1 MKRARPAA
9 CQRIGWSFLAG
20 AVGGEFDLERAA
32 LHVGCGP
39 RAMERRM
46 GEGTW
51 GEKAGQPEGDQ
62 GFHVFLP
69 FADMVAIT
77 IRPMKILLMT
87 ATAIVAALAAPLA
100 TAQGTYPTRPV
111 KIVAPFAPGGLADVL
126 ARAVGERLQR
136 SLGQPV
142 IVENRPGA
150 GGNVGADAV
159 ARAEADGH
167 TLLMSSAGILTIN
180 EFLYEKMAFDPRV
193 AFAPVSIVADMPM
206 LLVVR
211 ADLPAPDAAQFIHL
225 AREKPLFYGSPGHGT
240 TGHLGMELFMHA
252 TGLKIQHVPYKS
264 AAEAV
269 QAALAGHTAAMFDN
283 PPTVMAQI
291 RAGGLR
297 ALGVAAKERIA
308 PLPNVPTLSESGAGG
323 LRGFE
328 ASSWFGLVAPM
339 RTPAPIVE
347 RLAAETA
354 AALRDAELQ
363 KRFGDLG
370 ARLVGNTPAEFARR
384 IAEER
389 ARWGE
394 VIRSAGITL
403 Q

>member
-1 MKRARPAA
+1 M
-9 CQRIGWSFLAG
+9 
-20 AVGGEFDLERAA
+20 
-32 LHVGCGP
+32 
-39 RAMERRM
+39 RAMKKIMRM
-46 GEGTW
+46 G
-51 GEKAGQPEGDQ
+51 A
-62 GFHVFLP
+62 
-69 FADMVAIT
+69 
-77 IRPMKILLMT
+77 
-87 ATAIVAALAAPLA
+87 AIVAIVWVAVAA
-100 TAQGTYPTRPV
+100 AQGSYPSKPV

-180 EFLYEKMAFDPRV
+180 EFLYEKMAFDPRA
-193 AFAPVSIVADMPM
+193 AFAPVSMVADMPM

-211 ADLPAPDAAQFIHL
+211 ADLPARDAGEFIKL
-225 AREKPLFYGSPGHGT
+225 AKEKPLFYGSPGYGT

-252 TGLKIQHVPYKS
+252 TGLKPQHVPYKS

-269 QAALAGHTAAMFDN
+269 QAALAGQTAAMFDN
-283 PPTVMAQI
+283 PPTVMAQLK
-291 RAGGLR
+291 AGGLR

-308 PLPNVPTLSESGAGG
+308 QLSAVPTLSESGVP
-323 LRGFE
+323 GFE

-339 RTPAPIVE
+339 RTPA
-347 RLAAETA
+347 LK
-354 AALRDAELQ
+354 DAELQ

-370 ARLVGNTPAEFARR
+370 ARLVGSTPAEFAQR
-384 IAEER
+384 IAAER

-394 VIRSAGITL
+394 VIRSAGIRL

>member
-1 MKRARPAA
+1 
-9 CQRIGWSFLAG
+9 
-20 AVGGEFDLERAA
+20 
-32 LHVGCGP
+32 
-39 RAMERRM
+39 
-46 GEGTW
+46 
-51 GEKAGQPEGDQ
+51 
-62 GFHVFLP
+62 
-69 FADMVAIT
+69 
-77 IRPMKILLMT
+77 
-87 ATAIVAALAAPLA
+87 
-100 TAQGTYPTRPV
+100 V

-180 EFLYEKMAFDPRV
+180 EFLYEKMSFDPRT

-211 ADLPAPDAAQFIHL
+211 ASLPARD
-225 AREKPLFYGSPGHGT
+225 AREFMALAKEKPGGLFYGSPGHGT

-252 TGLKIQHVPYKS
+252 TGLKLQHVPYKS

-269 QAALAGHTAAMFDN
+269 QAALAGQTAAMFDN

-308 PLPNVPTLSESGAGG
+308 PLPDVPTLSEAGVP
-323 LRGFE
+323 GFE
-328 ASSWFGLVAPM
+328 ASSWFGLVAPAK
-339 RTPAPIVE
+339 TPAAIVE
-347 RLAAETA
+347 RLAADTA
-354 AALRDAELQ
+354 AAVEDPQMQ
-363 KRFGDLG
+363 KRFGGLG
-370 ARLVGNTPAEFARR
+370 ARLVGNTPAQFAQR
-384 IAEER
+384 IALER
-389 ARWGE
+389 AGWAE
-394 VIRSAGITL
+394 VIRSAGIKL

>member
-1 MKRARPAA
+1 MKS
-9 CQRIGWSFLAG
+9 RI
-20 AVGGEFDLERAA
+20 A
-32 LHVGCGP
+32 LG
-39 RAMERRM
+39 
-46 GEGTW
+46 
-51 GEKAGQPEGDQ
+51 
-62 GFHVFLP
+62 
-69 FADMVAIT
+69 
-77 IRPMKILLMT
+77 LLG
-87 ATAIVAALAAPLA
+87 IALAMQLF
-100 TAQGTYPTRPV
+100 AQAYPARPV

-126 ARAVGERLQR
+126 SRALGERLQKQ
-136 SLGQPV
+136 LGQPFV
-142 IVENRPGA
+142 IENRPGA
-150 GGNVGADAV
+150 GGNVGADFV
-159 ARAEADGH
+159 ARADPDGY

-180 EFLYEKMAFDPRV
+180 EFLYPQMAFDPAS
-193 AFAPVSIVADMPM
+193 AFAPVSVVADMPM

-211 ADLPAPDAAQFIHL
+211 SDLPARDLREFVTL
-225 AREKPLFYGSPGHGT
+225 AKGQPLFFGSPGHGT

-252 TGLKIQHVPYKS
+252 TGVKLQHVPYKS

-269 QAALAGHTAAMFDN
+269 QAALAGQTAAMFDN

-308 PLPNVPTLSESGAGG
+308 PLPNVPTLSESGAEG

-339 RTPAPIVE
+339 RTPAPIVA